1 MKLNLIN
8 NVIQKLIGILESVGS
23 YINSLPTEKE
33 KARFNKKK
41 LNENKKWLIDEEI
54 KRPIIKASK
63 KASPKHKGK
72 RDTSTQ
78 VFNHPRK
85 DYHA

>member
-8 NVIQKLIGILESVGS
+8 KVINKLIGILENTGS
-23 YINSLPTEKE
+23 FINSLSKEKE
-33 KARFNKKK
+33 KARLSQKS
-41 LNENKKWLIDEEI
+41 LNENKKWQFNEE
-54 KRPIIKASK
+54 KKQPIIKASK
-63 KASPKHKGK
+63 KSSSKRKGK